1 MSAELD
7 ALKEN
12 FRQNLTSGSQTK
24 TGILQSVVDYFVLA
38 FGEGIAKL
46 IVIIMPFIA
55 LFAIID
61 ILVEYLRSGKDR
73 SVNTLLTTAV
83 QTLLNY
89 AIVFTLAQVWATY
102 LYQDLIKI
110 ITQKFPSALLGLSS
124 PMTID
129 RIQTIFIAP
138 FVVILNVAK
147 DTSQKIV
154 ENIRDG
160 IPIEIIYEENKDGK
174 MMGLFYKVRA
184 FVKTGFSTLSSAITS
199 FVNPEASS
207 LLLWG
212 GAILGT
218 LFLAFKIMKLIMQ
231 VLFGYLFAVLS
242 IAVSLGLAT
251 FNFLFSS
258 RTLSPLS
265 GGLDKITRI
274 VVESFAKIV
283 VVLLMIQVCLDT
295 RIPLSPLWTAM
306 EIAKYQDVDNN
317 FNDPK
322 TFFHII
328 GYWVFMIFFTM
339 IIREVQ
345 SDKTNLLKQ

>member
-12 FRQNLTSGSQTK
+12 FRQNLTNGSQTK
-24 TGILQSVVDYFVLA
+24 AGVLQSVVDYFVLA

-89 AIVFTLAQVWATY
+89 AIVFTLAQIWATY
-102 LYQDLIKI
+102 LYQELIKV
-110 ITQKFPSALLGLSS
+110 ITQKFPSFLLGLET

-129 RIQTIFIAP
+129 RIQTVFIAP
-138 FVVILNVAK
+138 FVVIFNVAK
-147 DTSQKIV
+147 ATSVTIV
-154 ENIRDG
+154 DKIRDG
-160 IPIEIIYEENKDGK
+160 VPIEVIMEENKSSRLVEIYEK
-174 MMGLFYKVRA
+174 ARA
-184 FVKTGFSTLSSAITS
+184 FVSTAFSTLSDAFLS
-199 FVNPEASS
+199 FIEPDASS
-207 LLLWG
+207 LLLCG
-212 GAILGT
+212 GAILGI
-218 LFLAFKIMKLIMQ
+218 LFIGFKIMKLIMQ

-242 IAVSLGLAT
+242 IAVSLGMAT
-251 FNFLFSS
+251 FNFLFVS
-258 RTLSPLS
+258 RTISPLS

-274 VVESFAKIV
+274 VVEAFGKIV
-283 VVLLMIQVCLDT
+283 VVLLLIQVCLDAK
-295 RIPLSPLWTAM
+295 IPLSPIWTAT
-306 EIAKYQDVDNN
+306 EIAKYQDIDHN
-317 FNDPK
+317 FNNPD
-322 TFFHII
+322 TFFHIV
-328 GYWVFMIFFTM
+328 GYWVFMIFFTL

-345 SDKTNLLKQ
+345 SEKTNIL

>member
-1 MSAELD
+1 
-7 ALKEN
+7 
-12 FRQNLTSGSQTK
+12 
-24 TGILQSVVDYFVLA
+24 
-38 FGEGIAKL
+38 
-46 IVIIMPFIA
+46 
-55 LFAIID
+55 
-61 ILVEYLRSGKDR
+61 
-73 SVNTLLTTAV
+73 
-83 QTLLNY
+83 
-89 AIVFTLAQVWATY
+89 
-102 LYQDLIKI
+102 
-110 ITQKFPSALLGLSS
+110 
-124 PMTID
+124 MTID

-160 IPIEIIYEENKDGK
+160 IPIEVIYENNKDGK

>member
-12 FRQNLTSGSQTK
+12 FRQNLTNGSQTK
-24 TGILQSVVDYFVLA
+24 AGVLQSVVDYFVLV

-89 AIVFTLAQVWATY
+89 AIVFTLAQIWATY
-102 LYQDLIKI
+102 LYQELIKV
-110 ITQKFPSALLGLSS
+110 ITQKFPSFLLGLET

-129 RIQTIFIAP
+129 RIQTVFIAP
-138 FVVILNVAK
+138 FIVILNVAK
-147 DTSQKIV
+147 ATSVTIVDKIK
-154 ENIRDG
+154 DG
-160 IPIEIIYEENKDGK
+160 VPIEVIMEENKSSRLVEIYEK
-174 MMGLFYKVRA
+174 ARA
-184 FVKTGFSTLSSAITS
+184 FVSTAFSTLSDAFLS
-199 FVNPEASS
+199 FINPDASS
-207 LLLWG
+207 LLLCG
-212 GAILGT
+212 GAILGI
-218 LFLAFKIMKLIMQ
+218 LFIGFKIMKLIMQ

-242 IAVSLGLAT
+242 IAVSLGMAT
-251 FNFLFSS
+251 FNFLFVS
-258 RTLSPLS
+258 RTISPLS

-274 VVESFAKIV
+274 VVEAFGKIV
-283 VVLLMIQVCLDT
+283 VVLLLIQVCLDAK
-295 RIPLSPLWTAM
+295 IPLSPIWTAT
-306 EIAKYQDVDNN
+306 EIAKYQDIDHN
-317 FNDPK
+317 FNNPD
-322 TFFHII
+322 TFFHIV
-328 GYWVFMIFFTM
+328 GYWVFMIFFTL

-345 SDKTNLLKQ
+345 SEKTNIL

>member
-12 FRQNLTSGSQTK
+12 FRQNLTNGSQTK
-24 TGILQSVVDYFVLA
+24 AGVLQSVVDYFVLA

-89 AIVFTLAQVWATY
+89 AIVFTLAQIWATY
-102 LYQDLIKI
+102 LYQELIKV
-110 ITQKFPSALLGLSS
+110 ITQKFPSFLLGLET

-129 RIQTIFIAP
+129 RIQTVFIAP
-138 FVVILNVAK
+138 FVVIFNVAK
-147 DTSQKIV
+147 ATSVTIV
-154 ENIRDG
+154 DKIRDG
-160 IPIEIIYEENKDGK
+160 VPIEVIMEENKSSRLVEIYEK
-174 MMGLFYKVRA
+174 ARA
-184 FVKTGFSTLSSAITS
+184 FVSTAFSTLSDAFLS
-199 FVNPEASS
+199 FINPDASS
-207 LLLWG
+207 LLLCG
-212 GAILGT
+212 GAILGI
-218 LFLAFKIMKLIMQ
+218 LFIGFKIMKLIMQ

-242 IAVSLGLAT
+242 IAVSLGMAT
-251 FNFLFSS
+251 FNFLFVS
-258 RTLSPLS
+258 RTISPLS

-274 VVESFAKIV
+274 VVEAFGKIV
-283 VVLLMIQVCLDT
+283 VVLLLIQVCLDAK
-295 RIPLSPLWTAM
+295 IPLSPIWTAT
-306 EIAKYQDVDNN
+306 EIAKYQDIDHN
-317 FNDPK
+317 FNNPD
-322 TFFHII
+322 TFFHIV
-328 GYWVFMIFFTM
+328 GYWVFMIFFTL

-345 SDKTNLLKQ
+345 SEKTNIL

>member
-12 FRQNLTSGSQTK
+12 FRQNLTNGSQTK
-24 TGILQSVVDYFVLA
+24 AGVLQSVVDYFVLA

-89 AIVFTLAQVWATY
+89 AIVFTLAQIWATY
-102 LYQDLIKI
+102 LYQELIKV
-110 ITQKFPSALLGLSS
+110 ITQKFPSFLLGLET

-129 RIQTIFIAP
+129 RIQTVFIAP
-138 FVVILNVAK
+138 FVVIFNVAK
-147 DTSQKIV
+147 ATSVTIV
-154 ENIRDG
+154 DKIRDG
-160 IPIEIIYEENKDGK
+160 VPIEVIMEENKSSRLVEIYEK
-174 MMGLFYKVRA
+174 ARA
-184 FVKTGFSTLSSAITS
+184 FVSTAFSTLSDAFLS
-199 FVNPEASS
+199 FIDPDASS
-207 LLLWG
+207 LLLCG
-212 GAILGT
+212 GAILGI
-218 LFLAFKIMKLIMQ
+218 LFIGFKIMKLIMQ

-242 IAVSLGLAT
+242 IAVSLGMAT
-251 FNFLFSS
+251 FNFLFVS
-258 RTLSPLS
+258 RTISPLS

-274 VVESFAKIV
+274 VVEAFGKIV
-283 VVLLMIQVCLDT
+283 VALLLIQVCLDAK
-295 RIPLSPLWTAM
+295 IPLSPIWTAT
-306 EIAKYQDVDNN
+306 EIAKYQDIDHN
-317 FNDPK
+317 FNNPD
-322 TFFHII
+322 TFFHIV
-328 GYWVFMIFFTM
+328 GYWVFMIFFTL

-345 SDKTNLLKQ
+345 SEKTNIL

>member
-12 FRQNLTSGSQTK
+12 FRQNLTNGSQTK
-24 TGILQSVVDYFVLA
+24 AGVLQSVVDYFVLA

-89 AIVFTLAQVWATY
+89 AIVFTLAQIWAIY
-102 LYQDLIKI
+102 LYQELIKV
-110 ITQKFPSALLGLSS
+110 ITQKFPSFLLGLET

-129 RIQTIFIAP
+129 RIQTVFIAP

-147 DTSQKIV
+147 NTSKDIVEKIV
-154 ENIRDG
+154 EG
-160 IPIEIIYEENKDGK
+160 KPIEVIMEENKSSPLVELYEK
-174 MMGLFYKVRA
+174 ARA
-184 FVKTGFSTLSSAITS
+184 FVSTAFSTLSDAFLS
-199 FVNPEASS
+199 FINPNASS
-207 LLLWG
+207 LLLCG
-212 GAILGT
+212 GAILGI
-218 LFLAFKIMKLIMQ
+218 LFIGFKIMKLIMQ

-242 IAVSLGLAT
+242 IAVSLGMAT
-251 FNFLFSS
+251 FNFLFVS
-258 RTLSPLS
+258 RTISPLS

-274 VVESFAKIV
+274 VVEAFGKIV
-283 VVLLMIQVCLDT
+283 VVLLLIQVCLDAT
-295 RIPLSPLWTAM
+295 VPLSPIWTAM
-306 EIAKYQDVDNN
+306 EIAKYQDQDNN
-317 FNDPK
+317 FNNPD
-322 TFFHII
+322 TFFHIV
-328 GYWVFMIFFTM
+328 GYWVFMIFFTL

-345 SDKTNLLKQ
+345 SEKTNIL